1 MSLIQAAQNDIKKIT
16 ANLSEFALDVQLIK
30 PNGDIVAIKAVHTKH
45 HVGLDSDGIPVN
57 AKTASIAFSEY
68 NLPEGVSIRNAKNEV
83 VLKNWKCNVID
94 STGVVKNYVIR
105 EWFPDEMIGLIVCI
119 LGDFE

>member
-1 MSLIQAAQNDIKKIT
+1 MSLINAAKRDIKQVT
-16 ANLSEFALDVQLIK
+16 SNLNEWALDVELIT
-30 PNGDIVAIKAVHTKH
+30 PIGDTVSIKGVHTKH
-45 HVGLDSDGIPVN
+45 HIGLDSDGIPVN
-57 AKTASIAFSEY
+57 AKTSSLAFSED
-68 NLPEGVSIRNAKNEV
+68 NLPVGISIRNAKSEV

-94 STGVVKNYVIR
+94 STGIVKNYVIR